1 MSDEVHLFDE
11 GTIIRISITE
21 QGSPLDLTDASV
33 IKIKMERKDRTT
45 LFVDGAVY
53 GAPTNGQVQ
62 CISDVTYFTVKGKVT
77 GQVYLEY
84 PSGKWHTSEFEF
96 EVFENIVQA
105 TP

>member
-1 MSDEVHLFDE
+1 MSDEVHLGDI

-21 QGSPLDLTDASV
+21 QGDPLDLTDASV
-33 IKIKMERKDRTT
+33 IKIKMERKDRST

-53 GAPTNGQVQ
+53 GNPLNGQVQ
-62 CISDVTYFTVKGKVT
+62 CVSDDTYFTIKGKTT

-84 PSGKWHTSEFEF
+84 PSGQWHTSEFEF